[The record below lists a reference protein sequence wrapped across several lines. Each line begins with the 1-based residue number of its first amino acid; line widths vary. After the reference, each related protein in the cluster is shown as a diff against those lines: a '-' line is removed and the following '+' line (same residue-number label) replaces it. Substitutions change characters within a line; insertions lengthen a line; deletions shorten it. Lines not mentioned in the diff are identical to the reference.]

1 MTAISTI
8 LSIGM
13 LPLNVFIYMKASYGD
28 DILSTLD
35 WNSLGISLIVVITAI
50 SIGLFSSYWIDTPT
64 FRNVANKLGNLSGLG
79 LIIFS
84 FLAPEGGRV
93 EISGRPT
100 LFYIATPLPIVLGL
114 ISSVI
119 ISSTARMKK
128 PERV

>member
-8 LSIGM
+8 LSVGM
-13 LPLNVFIYMKASYGD
+13 LPLNVFLYMKASYGD

-35 WNSLGISLIVVITAI
+35 WNSLGISLAVVITAI
-50 SIGLFSSYWIDTPT
+50 TLGLIFTYKFDSST
-64 FRNVANKLGNLSGLG
+64 FRDVANKVGNLSGLG

-93 EISGRPT
+93 EIGGRPL
-100 LFYIATPLPIVLGL
+100 LFYFATPLPIVLGL
-114 ISSVI
+114 ISAVL
-119 ISSTARMKK
+119 ISTLASMRK